1 MRTKERPGRRSLF
14 LPAVAAA
21 TVAAVAA
28 GIWLHF
34 GERLDLD
41 TVHVSGTSEPPDRVD
56 IEASV
61 QRVDAAAREL
71 TLRVLVTPRGAL
83 SDDSGLTP
91 NEDLT
96 LLTSPDIQQDL
107 IFRADTRIA
116 TVDVPVALSGGSIT
130 DYPFDSYLTD
140 IEFAARQGDHPVPVT
155 ATLSNRDALFH
166 PTVEVAD
173 TVDTAAFEVSVGRS
187 NSVLIYAIFMM
198 AAMWAL
204 AIAVVIGTRFLTSRR
219 LGLVWPALGWMAATL
234 FALAAF
240 RNTAPG
246 APPIGSLL
254 DYMAFLWT
262 EAIIALCVITTVVA
276 GAQAEPPAD
285 PQPSLDPVSP
295 PPSRAEVGPGG

>member
-1 MRTKERPGRRSLF
+1 MDEVPKKVNMPTKPRPSGRRRL
-14 LPAVAAA
+14 LVPAAA
-21 TVAAVAA
+21 AAAAAAVGA
-28 GIWLHF
+28 GIWLQI
-34 GERLDLD
+34 GERQDLD
-41 TVHVSGTSEPPDRVD
+41 AVHVSGASEPVDRVD

-71 TLRVLVTPRGAL
+71 TLRILVTPRGAL
-83 SDDSGLTP
+83 SDDGGLSP

-107 IFRADTRIA
+107 TFRADTRIS

-166 PTVEVAD
+166 PTVEIAD
-173 TVDTAAFEVSVGRS
+173 TTDTAAFEVSVSRS
-187 NSVLIYAIFMM
+187 NGVLIYAIFMM

-254 DYMAFLWT
+254 DYTAFLWT
-262 EAIIALCVITTVVA
+262 EAIIAFCVITTVIA
-276 GAQAEPPAD
+276 GARAEPPTND
-285 PQPSLDPVSP
+285 S
-295 PPSRAEVGPGG
+295 